1 MVEPDFRGP
10 PDSSGRASIEPIAGR
25 YRVFSVLGGGAM
37 GSAYRAW
44 DDHAGRLV
52 VVKMPR
58 SSTPEDQGFS
68 ERFQREVQPLASLS
82 HPHVVP
88 VLDYGE
94 HQGTPFLV
102 MPLFGGGSLASRQCP
117 DPQGRRRPAA
127 ASSLHEW
134 LPTIAAALDAAHQGS
149 ILHRDVKPANIFFDS
164 HGQAFLGDFGIA
176 KIQDDAVRLD
186 NEAGLTRTNIA
197 IGTEFY
203 MAPERFQPRPELDG
217 RCDQYSLAV
226 CVYEMLAGRR
236 PFQGDT
242 AHIVVE
248 HCTSV
253 VPPFSEAV
261 ASGLS
266 ASVWSALEKAL
277 AKNPESRFAS
287 CGEFA
292 RSLLADVPR
301 PTGESQSLALVCP
314 QCGAVIRI
322 PSEAAGRRGTCR
334 HCRAAVLIAEDG
346 SALLAAGDMAIAHP
360 NGPDV
365 EEREELPHVTLPA
378 RDRTQSVG
386 KSRPAARGRA
396 AGILIWLG
404 VFGLM
409 MMSLGWLGVKGWFA
423 SPKTRAVGLLGAG
436 AGRVIPINGGHEDRR
451 ESPPMPAMDSLSRE
465 ESPAGDAMPLVV
477 QGPVAKGDSNG
488 LPAASGSASG
498 ANEGNA
504 AAMPDSLAPVAE
516 EEWAGD
522 APPATSLATEPPP
535 GPPAEPEILLD
546 SALPEPAGAEAED
559 VPPAQPPSMDE
570 MHWVLVDDPGN
581 LPDGNGLGAVAAA
594 FFLGRYEVTNAEYC
608 RFLNETAA
616 GRSNLHGVGDLAKP
630 LAEEAS
636 VGADDGLVRMGKPGE
651 YRYDVSP
658 IFADKPVT
666 GLRWSDAARMANWLH
681 NGGLAGADTEHGA
694 YDLAGRDLAESEA
707 VARSADARI
716 WIPTRDEWYKAA
728 YFKGK
733 AVDAGYWRYPTCTT
747 SKMPTACVADK
758 EGVGMPA
765 EDGKAFANF
774 TKKSRW
780 SDRAAIGDG
789 GCVTSVGSNGGPGP
803 YGTYDM
809 GGNAAELVTIEGSE
823 SEPALVGV
831 CGGDA
836 GSASVVAL
844 EANTQAVGPSRTRGG
859 FRLARAVAGDVI
871 IHEPLDYSRPP
882 GLTLQAKKCLQLIEQ
897 EIRSLLGNTY
907 RPNPVAMKS
916 IQEARGRLFSPEALA
931 VRTEGV
937 DILLRANSAAT
948 RRNQGLQAVEQL
960 EQLGRRGLLAE
971 LIGPAA
977 AADRAQIL
985 ATYSS
990 AVATL
995 RPEAEKLAA
1004 QIAEIL
1010 AHATGP

>member
-1 MVEPDFRGP
+1 MVEPELSGP
-10 PDSSGRASIEPIAGR
+10 PDSSVRASFEPIAGR
-25 YRVFSVLGGGAM
+25 YRVLSALGGGAM

-58 SSTPEDQGFS
+58 SSTPGDQGFS
-68 ERFQREVQPLASLS
+68 ERFQREVQTLASLS

-94 HQGTPFLV
+94 HEGTPYLV

-176 KIQDDAVRLD
+176 KIQDDAARLNAED
-186 NEAGLTRTNIA
+186 GLTRTNVA

-203 MAPERFQPRPELDG
+203 MAPERFQPRPEVDG

-253 VPPFSEAV
+253 VPPFSEAL
-261 ASGLS
+261 ASGLP

-287 CGEFA
+287 CSEFA
-292 RSLLADVPR
+292 RAVLADVPR
-301 PTGESQSLALVCP
+301 PTGESRSLALVCP
-314 QCGAVIRI
+314 QCGIVIRI
-322 PSEAAGRRGTCR
+322 SSEAAGRRGTCR
-334 HCRAAVLIAEDG
+334 HCRAAVLISEDG
-346 SALLAAGDMAIAHP
+346 SALLAAGDMAIAHSECP
-360 NGPDV
+360 EA
-365 EEREELPHVTLPA
+365 EEREELPHLTLPA
-378 RDRTQSVG
+378 RDGTQSVG
-386 KSRPAARGRA
+386 KSRPSARGRGM
-396 AGILIWLG
+396 GILMVLG
-404 VFGLM
+404 VFGLLM
-409 MMSLGWLGVKGWFA
+409 ISLGWLGVNGWFA
-423 SPKTRAVGLLGAG
+423 GPRTQAVGLLGAG
-436 AGRVIPINGGHEDRR
+436 AGLGMPVDDNHGGGQELP
-451 ESPPMPAMDSLSRE
+451 SMPAGASLPRE
-465 ESPAGDAMPLVV
+465 EHSAGDAMPLVV
-477 QGPVAKGDSNG
+477 PGPSAKGYANG

-498 ANEGNA
+498 ANEGDED
-504 AAMPDSLAPVAE
+504 AMPDPPAPVAE
-516 EEWAGD
+516 GEGAGE
-522 APPATSLATEPPP
+522 SPP
-535 GPPAEPEILLD
+535 GTNLIAEPEILPD
-546 SALPEPAGAEAED
+546 SAGPAPAAAEAED
-559 VPPAQPPSMDE
+559 APPIQSPSIDE

-581 LPDGNGLGAVAAA
+581 LPDANGLGAVGAA

-608 RFLNETAA
+608 RFLHETAA

-636 VGADDGLVRMGKPGE
+636 VGADGGLVRMGKPGE

-658 IFADKPVT
+658 IFANKPVT
-666 GLRWSDAARMANWLH
+666 GLRWSDAARMANWFH

-707 VARSADARI
+707 VSRSAEARI

-733 AVDAGYWRYPTCTT
+733 AVDAGYWQYPTRSDDTRPVPC
-747 SKMPTACVADK
+747 SADK
-758 EGVGMPA
+758 EGVGIPA
-765 EDGKAFANF
+765 KEFKVSTNF

-823 SEPALVGV
+823 SEPPLVGV

-836 GSASVVAL
+836 GSAAVSSL
-844 EANTQAVGPSRTRGG
+844 ESNAQAAEPSRTRGG
-859 FRLARAVAGDVI
+859 IRLARAATGDVI
-871 IHEPLDYSRPP
+871 IHEPLDYSKPS
-882 GLTLQAKKCLQLIEQ
+882 GLTPQAKKCLHLIEK
-897 EIRSLLGNTY
+897 EMRSLLANAY
-907 RPNPVAMKS
+907 QQNPSTVRS
-916 IQEARGRLFSPEALA
+916 IQEVRDRLFSAEALPLRA
-931 VRTEGV
+931 EGFK
-937 DILLRANSAAT
+937 ILLAANAAAQE
-948 RRNQGLQAVEQL
+948 RNAGLKTVDELANVG
-960 EQLGRRGLLAE
+960 GRGPLAS

-977 AADRAQIL
+977 AADREQIF

-990 AVATL
+990 AMTAL
-995 RPEAEKLAA
+995 RPRAEALFV
-1004 QIAEIL
+1004 EITAIL
-1010 AHATGP
+1010 VKDAGR